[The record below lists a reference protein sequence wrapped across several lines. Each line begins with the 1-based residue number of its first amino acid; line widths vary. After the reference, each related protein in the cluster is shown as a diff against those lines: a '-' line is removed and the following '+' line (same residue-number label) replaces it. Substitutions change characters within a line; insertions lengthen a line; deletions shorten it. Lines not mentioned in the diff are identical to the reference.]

1 MKIIIINN
9 IIEWM
14 NVKINRM
21 IDKTKKAVRFIMINL
36 TAFMDFYRSRML
48 LIPKSPSKINP

>member
-1 MKIIIINN
+1 
-9 IIEWM
+9 M
-14 NVKINRM
+14 NVKLNRM
-21 IDKTKKAVRFIMINL
+21 IAITEKAVRFIFKNL